1 MLDAE
6 LLGCAEVEGIDV
18 IDAESLGCTEV
29 EGIDV
34 LYAESQGC
42 AEVEGIDVLDADS
55 LGCAEVE
62 MTGGL
67 GGMGFRYFKRAS
79 EKRNGGVCVTIG
91 CYIFLLKKADD
102 RKTVTLTIR
111 YNLLTLLNVL
121 TNLI

>member
-67 GGMGFRYFKRAS
+67 GGMGFRYFKSAS
-79 EKRNGGVCVTIG
+79 EERNVGVCVTIG
-91 CYIFLLKKADD
+91 CYIFLLKKLMIE
-102 RKTVTLTIR
+102 KQ
-111 YNLLTLLNVL
+111 
-121 TNLI
+121 

>member
-6 LLGCAEVEGIDV
+6 LLGCTEVEGIDV

-34 LYAESQGC
+34 LYA
-42 AEVEGIDVLDADS
+42 DS

-67 GGMGFRYFKRAS
+67 GGMGFRYFKRAF